1 MQIIIETNRRLTVK
15 RRGKISENWCQQCN
29 QPVAWVTPEE
39 VVILTGISSRAV
51 YQMVESGK
59 AHFTETDDGFLMVC
73 LSSLSVNWR
82 QSSNIPWPFAGTLP
96 ETNKIKELLL
106 QPKGQPEPKPESE
119 IDSTGSGCIPLF
131 IQEMPESSA
140 GRNFAS
146 EMNHSSF
153 AALLASLNADVEQ
166 AAQKYVALRQRLA
179 KFFECRGCNSTL
191 DLADEVFNRVARR
204 LSEGEVIRAADPS
217 AYFYGVARNVLR
229 EYQESRE
236 RRFISLDDLTPY
248 ETPLTDPAETE
259 LQDQQRQRLGSLMDC
274 METCLREL
282 PEETRLLL
290 LNYHRYEKRERIKA
304 RKEMAERMGITIN
317 ALKIRVHRIRASLGR
332 KIKKQMQHKTA

>member
-1 MQIIIETNRRLTVK
+1 MQIVIETNRRLTVE
-15 RRGKISENWCQQCN
+15 RRGKVIENWCQQCN

-39 VVILTGISSRAV
+39 AVILAGISSRAV

-59 AHFTETDDGFLMVC
+59 AHFTETEDGFLMVC
-73 LSSLSVNWR
+73 LSSLPVNWR
-82 QSSNIPWPFAGTLP
+82 QSSNIPWSFAGTSP

-106 QPKGQPEPKPESE
+106 QPKGQPEPNDE
-119 IDSTGSGCIPLF
+119 STGSGCIPLF

-140 GRNFAS
+140 GRNSAS

-153 AALLASLNADVEQ
+153 AALLAGLDSDPEQ

-204 LSEGEVIRAADPS
+204 LSEGEIIRAADPA

-236 RRFISLDDLTPY
+236 RRFISLDELTPY
-248 ETPLTDPAETE
+248 ETPLTDPTETE
-259 LQDQQRQRLGSLMDC
+259 LQGQQRQRLDSLMDC
-274 METCLREL
+274 LEICLREL
-282 PEETRLLL
+282 PEETRRLL
-290 LNYHRYEKRERIKA
+290 LNYHRYEKRDRINA